1 MPWVLFMASTEIMEC
16 PTTTSPHLVA
26 DWMELAKVRLTAMV
40 VITTGVGF
48 ILGSM
53 GHIAWLMLV
62 YTVMG
67 TWMLAGSAAAINEIL
82 EIEPDSRMNRTKNR
96 PLPTHR
102 MSVPSAWLLAGVAAI
117 AGTAMLL
124 VLVNSLT
131 ALLGLLN
138 LGIYAFVYTP
148 LKRHTSL
155 NTLVGAIC
163 GAIPPI
169 MGFTAATGQITAPA
183 LLLGTLLFVWQIPH
197 FLSLAWMY
205 REEYQRAGF
214 KMLPLVENG
223 GSLTCRMI
231 LAYSLALIPVTL
243 TVALLGIAGGWYV
256 PVALLAGLAMVYLA
270 MRMLRNP
277 SREAAR
283 RVFLASVTYLPLIL
297 VVMVAQSGQKP
308 GHWSHSAQAEV
319 TGAKPLVI
327 VHGVDRP
334 HLTSR

>member
-1 MPWVLFMASTEIMEC
+1 MAGSDILEC
-16 PTTTSPHLVA
+16 PTRTSNHLVA

-48 ILGSM
+48 ILGSA
-53 GHIAWLMLV
+53 GHITWLTLL

-102 MSVPSAWLLAGVAAI
+102 MSVAAAWLLAGIAAI
-117 AGTAMLL
+117 TGTAMLL
-124 VLVNSLT
+124 FLVNLLT

-148 LKRHTSL
+148 LKRRTSL
-155 NTLVGAIC
+155 NTLVGAVC
-163 GAIPPI
+163 GAIPPM
-169 MGFTAATGQITAPA
+169 MGFTAATGHITVPA

-205 REEYQRAGF
+205 REEYRRAGF

-223 GSLTCRMI
+223 GMLTCRMI
-231 LAYSLALIPVTL
+231 LAYSLALIPITL
-243 TVALLGIAGGWYV
+243 AVALLGITGGWYT
-256 PVALLAGLAMVYLA
+256 PVAILTGTAMVYLA
-270 MRMLRNP
+270 AQMMRNP

-297 VVMVAQSGQKP
+297 VVMVAQSAHHQGR
-308 GHWSHSAQAEV
+308 WNSSAQAAV
-319 TGAKPLVI
+319 TAAKPLLAD
-327 VHGVDRP
+327 HGQP
-334 HLTSR
+334 PPN